1 MLTPTQELE
10 LRKYGKEKG
19 YSQEKIN
26 SFIQAKKKETITSV
40 FEAPQSEPKKQGDS
54 FLKSLVKEPIKTL
67 LVKPA
72 VRIAQAG
79 IAGYGA
85 IAKDDRALD
94 FSTKDQTIKT
104 PFGTY
109 TIEGQKTG
117 TAGLKQI
124 GGDALR
130 SGAELFGGRIANAG
144 LKTAGKIIGKGA
156 STVINK
162 GSNLIGKTPKII
174 NDATESL
181 ISTVDDTTKTVLN
194 PTRLIPQE
202 ARQRLI
208 QKGEDFVERQVIKKD
223 KFDRYLKQAQ
233 KAVSDPS
240 QATPLDMAGKKA
252 QEALNILQ
260 QKLSK
265 QGGLKSGVIDIIGS
279 KKIGGLTQV
288 RVNLQKTLNEKIGA
302 SITDEGIKNAK
313 GRISKISLDPADN
326 KLVRDVYK
334 QLGQLKFSDSIRK
347 ADDVVDAIQD
357 LLYKRKQNYAL
368 PVNSQVE
375 ALLKQSVRELN
386 QLVKKAAGGT
396 YRKSNSKYSNFKDL
410 FDDLNKALGKEGSKG
425 GSLMKRVF
433 SPTDG
438 GTKQL
443 FAQIKKATGIDL
455 VEEAALAKHVMQIAG
470 DPRGNNLLELLKE
483 TGVPTPSSV
492 LTGAG
497 KFLLN
502 KVRDPIKESARIIEQ
517 GKLRP

>member
-1 MLTPTQELE
+1 MLTPQQEKD
-10 LRKYGKEKG
+10 LRNYGASKG
-19 YSQEKIN
+19 YNPAQVE
-26 SFIQAKKKETITSV
+26 SFIQAKKSPVKQ
-40 FEAPQSEPKKQGDS
+40 AQPKKEGDG

-72 VRIAQAG
+72 VRVAQAG

-94 FSTKDQTIKT
+94 FSTKDITIDT
-104 PFGTY
+104 PFGKY
-109 TIEGQKTG
+109 TVEGQKTG
-117 TAGLKQI
+117 MAGIKQI
-124 GGDALR
+124 GGDTVRA
-130 SGAELFGGRIANAG
+130 GAELFGGKIANAG
-144 LKTAGKIIGKGA
+144 LKTAVKLIGKGT
-156 STVINK
+156 STAINQ
-162 GSNLIGKTPKII
+162 GSKLIGNAPKVIG
-174 NDATESL
+174 DAAESF

-202 ARQRLI
+202 ARERLI
-208 QKGEDFVERQVIKKD
+208 KKGEDFVERQVIKKE

-240 QATPLDMAGKKA
+240 QPSPLELAGKRA
-252 QEALNILQ
+252 EEALNILR

-265 QGGLKSGVIDIIGS
+265 QGSLKSGVIDTVGS
-279 KKIGGLTQV
+279 RKIGGLTQI
-288 RVNLQKTLNEKIGA
+288 RQNLQKTLTEKIGA
-302 SITDEGIKNAK
+302 SVTDDGIKNAR

-326 KLVRDVYK
+326 KLIRDIYRK
-334 QLGQLKFSDSIRK
+334 LGELKFSDSIQK
-347 ADDVVDAIQD
+347 ADDMVDAIQD
-357 LLYKRKQNYAL
+357 LLYKRQKNVAI

-375 ALLKQSVRELN
+375 AILKQSIGELN
-386 QLVKKAAGGT
+386 KMVKKAAGGT
-396 YRKSNSKYSNFKDL
+396 YRKSNLKYSNFKGL
-410 FDDLNKALGKEGSKG
+410 FDDLNKALGKDANKG

-455 VEEAALAKHVMQIAG
+455 VEEAALAKHVMEIVG

-483 TGVPTPSSV
+483 TGVPTPTNLV
-492 LTGAG
+492 TGTG

-502 KVRDPIKESARIIEQ
+502 KVRDPIKESARLIEE